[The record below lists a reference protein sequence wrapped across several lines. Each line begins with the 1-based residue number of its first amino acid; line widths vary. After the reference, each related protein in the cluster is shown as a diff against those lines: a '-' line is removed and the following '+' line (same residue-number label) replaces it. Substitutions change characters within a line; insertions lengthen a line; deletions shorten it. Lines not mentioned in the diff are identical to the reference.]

1 MNHMQI
7 NRERLA
13 RTFTELCEIE
23 SPSRKE
29 DGMSRYLQKQ
39 FSQLGAVDIII
50 DESEAITGSETGN
63 LIITIPGRNNATV
76 PLLFACHMD
85 TVGPT
90 DGIEVVR
97 DGDIFT
103 SKGDTILGADD
114 KSGIAALI
122 ELVSV
127 LRESDTPHC
136 PIELLFTTCEEIGL
150 LGAKALD
157 PTLLKSSYGYA
168 LDSTEKDTI
177 ITGAPAAN
185 RIKVTIQGLAAHSGL
200 APESGVSSLVIA
212 AKAIT
217 RLKLGRLDSAST
229 ANLGVISGG
238 SATNI
243 VPERVEIQGEV
254 RSHSPLLLEEHTRR
268 IEKTFQD
275 VVENWPVKDNQ
286 KKPTMVMD
294 VKEDFPL
301 MSLNE
306 KEPVVQRLRRAAESL
321 NRNLRFA
328 IAGGGSDAN
337 IFSKRGLK
345 TAIIPTGMTN
355 VHTTNECVDLCDM
368 VELTELLLALVK
380 EPVAE

>member
-1 MNHMQI
+1 MQI

-23 SPSRKE
+23 SPSKKE
-29 DGMSRYLQKQ
+29 NIISKHLQKQ
-39 FSQLGAVDIII
+39 FSQLGAANIVV
-50 DESEAITGSETGN
+50 DESAAITGSDTGN
-63 LIITIPGRNNATV
+63 LIISFAGTDGSAA

-97 DGDIFT
+97 DGDIFA
-103 SKGDTILGADD
+103 SKGETILGADD

-122 ELVSV
+122 ELISI
-127 LRESDTPHC
+127 LQESDIPHC

-150 LGAKALD
+150 IGAKALD
-157 PTLLKSSYGYA
+157 PTLLKSKYGYA
-168 LDSTEKDTI
+168 LDSTKNDTI

-185 RIKVTIQGLAAHSGL
+185 RIKITIRGKAAHSGSS
-200 APESGVSSLVIA
+200 PETGVNALVIA
-212 AKAIT
+212 AEAIT
-217 RLKLGRLDSAST
+217 RAKLGRLDSAST
-229 ANLGVISGG
+229 ANLGVIRGG

-243 VPERVEIQGEV
+243 VPELVEIEGEV

-268 IEKTFQD
+268 IEKTFQNVAD
-275 VVENWPVKDNQ
+275 KWPVDENQ
-286 KKPTMVMD
+286 EKPTVVMD
-294 VKEDFPL
+294 VREDFPL
-301 MSLNE
+301 MSLSD
-306 KEPVVQRLRRAAESL
+306 KEPVIERLRSTAASIDRTL
-321 NRNLRFA
+321 TFD

-355 VHTTNECVDLCDM
+355 VHTTEECVDLNDM
-368 VELTELLLALVK
+368 VELTKLLIALVSK
-380 EPVAE
+380 PPQ

>member
-1 MNHMQI
+1 MQI

-29 DGMSRYLQKQ
+29 NGMSRYLQKQ
-39 FSQLGAVDIII
+39 FSQLGAGNIIV
-50 DESEAITGSETGN
+50 DESAAITGSETGN
-63 LIITIPGRNNATV
+63 LIISYPGNNSSAA

-97 DGDIFT
+97 DGDMFT
-103 SKGDTILGADD
+103 SKGETILGADD

-122 ELVSV
+122 ELISV
-127 LRESDTPHC
+127 LRETAISYC

-150 LGAKALD
+150 IGAKALD
-157 PTLLKSSYGYA
+157 PSLLKSAYGYA
-168 LDSTEKDTI
+168 LDSTEKNTI

-185 RIKVTIQGLAAHSGL
+185 RIKITIQGQAAHSGF
-200 APESGVSSLVIA
+200 APESGVNSLVIA
-212 AKAIT
+212 AEAIT

-229 ANLGVISGG
+229 ANLGVIRGG

-243 VPERVEIQGEV
+243 VPEHIEIEGEV

-268 IEKTFQD
+268 IEKTFQN
-275 VVENWPVKDNQ
+275 VVENWTVGTDQ
-286 KKPTMVMD
+286 KKPTVVMD

-301 MSLNE
+301 MSLSE
-306 KEPVVQRLRRAAESL
+306 KEPVLQRLRNAAESI
-321 NRNLRFA
+321 NRNLKFD

-345 TAIIPTGMTN
+345 TAIIPTGMTH
-355 VHTTNECVDLCDM
+355 VHTTDECVDLNDM

-380 EPVAE
+380 EPAVL